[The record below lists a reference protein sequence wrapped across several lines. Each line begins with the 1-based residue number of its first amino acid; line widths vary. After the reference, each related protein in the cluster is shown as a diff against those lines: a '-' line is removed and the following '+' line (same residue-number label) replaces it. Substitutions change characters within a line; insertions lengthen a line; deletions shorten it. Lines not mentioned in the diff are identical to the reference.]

1 MLNQTRKENA
11 VADNIL
17 KKRLD
22 CISED
27 FLAGIFTGLAKP
39 AWGALRHMFGKVVTG
54 KSTLVTDMAR
64 SLRAD
69 SSRAEAKRA
78 EEKVSGWLGRWD
90 FSKPLNPWLLGRAEA
105 SDDETYAV
113 DFSDISKEFGGEG
126 MEGMAMGWDG
136 SRGVTA
142 MGHDFI
148 CVSLVGARWREAQP
162 VYAKLAKGRK
172 SKGKLHG
179 EALDAVMEATG
190 GRGWTAEDR
199 GMDSAEHLR
208 DMKSK
213 GRKGVVRVNDMRRD
227 VFGDGLSIDKSLASI
242 PFSKA
247 HLHTHRGD
255 RCVDIRWK
263 RGTVQYCEN
272 SKKRDAPVESVGVL
286 VVESRFDGK
295 SIWLYAICPDEMCAT
310 EEGALRVAVRAA
322 QAYCDRWQIETSFQA
337 VKQEFALEKARV
349 RTFRRMENIFSLCV
363 LAYVFATDF
372 LRKAKGFKKVLKH
385 LADNLEVVSTKTHA
399 LLAGIRA
406 LAGETKLR
414 FISGRPRKTFRE
426 NPLQMVLNL

>member
-1 MLNQTRKENA
+1 M
-11 VADNIL
+11 ADNIL
-17 KKRLD
+17 KKQID
-22 CISED
+22 CISKD
-27 FLAGIFTGLAKP
+27 FLRDVYVEATKP
-39 AWGALRHMFGKVVTG
+39 MWGALTHLFGRVLTG
-54 KSTLVTDMAR
+54 KSTLVTDIAR

-90 FSKPLNPWLLGRAEA
+90 FSSPVNSWLLKRAEA

-126 MEGMAMGWDG
+126 MEGMAKGWDG

-148 CVSLVGARWREAQP
+148 CVSLVGAQWREAQP
-162 VYAKLAKGRK
+162 VYAKLAKGRR
-172 SKGKLHG
+172 SKGELHA

-190 GRGWTAEDR
+190 GLGWTAEDR

-213 GRKGVVRVNDMRRD
+213 RRKGVVRVNDMRRD
-227 VFGDGLSIDKSLASI
+227 VFGDGLAIDKSLASI
-242 PFSKA
+242 EFRKA

-255 RCVDIRWK
+255 RLVEIRWK

-272 SKKRDAPVESVGVL
+272 PRKKDAPVDNAGVL

-295 SIWLYAICPDEMCAT
+295 SIWLYAVCPDEAYAT
-310 EEGALRVAVRAA
+310 ENDAFRMAVRAA
-322 QAYCDRWQIETSFQA
+322 QAYCDRWQIETSFQT

-349 RTFRRMENIFSLCV
+349 RTFRRLENIFSLCV

-385 LADNLEVVSTKTHA
+385 LSDNLEAVSTKTHA

-406 LAGETKLR
+406 LVNMEKIR

-426 NPLQMVLNL
+426 NPLQMMLNF

>member
-1 MLNQTRKENA
+1 
-11 VADNIL
+11 
-17 KKRLD
+17 
-22 CISED
+22 
-27 FLAGIFTGLAKP
+27 
-39 AWGALRHMFGKVVTG
+39 
-54 KSTLVTDMAR
+54 
-64 SLRAD
+64 
-69 SSRAEAKRA
+69 
-78 EEKVSGWLGRWD
+78 
-90 FSKPLNPWLLGRAEA
+90 
-105 SDDETYAV
+105 
-113 DFSDISKEFGGEG
+113 
-126 MEGMAMGWDG
+126 MAMGWDG

-295 SIWLYAICPDEMCAT
+295 SIWLYAICPDEMYAT